1 MICSSVQRLPFNP
14 DYLFLALTF
23 LVGSEASAKAVTY

>member
-1 MICSSVQRLPFNP
+1 MTSI

-23 LVGSEASAKAVTY
+23 LVVVCAVAILKHFVLI